1 MLVIATVAPFLLL
14 VLVAAGGCG
23 WVRDEGGRP
32 RTVLLTGFDPFGGRD
47 VNESWEAV
55 KVLEGET
62 IRGRRVEVA
71 RLPVVYDEMAAP
83 LAAAIARARPEVV
96 ISFGVGTEVVRVET
110 LARNAYHEQRPLD
123 NAGKPPPRARVDV
136 GGPTTVPTALPADAI
151 LAALARANVPARA
164 SDDAGGYLCNECF
177 YRLMRTTGPA
187 VAGLRARGFV
197 HVPPAGAP
205 NPAGGAFDLPT
216 IRRAVRAVVE
226 ATLDAL
232 DGPAGGGDPRDV
244 QAPTPR

>member
-96 ISFGVGTEVVRVET
+96 ISFGVGTEVVRMET

-136 GGPTTVPTALPADAI
+136 GGPTTVPTALPDKPITPLTSNRGVSADFS
-151 LAALARANVPARA
+151 A
-164 SDDAGGYLCNECF
+164 S
-177 YRLMRTTGPA
+177 
-187 VAGLRARGFV
+187 
-197 HVPPAGAP
+197 
-205 NPAGGAFDLPT
+205 
-216 IRRAVRAVVE
+216 
-226 ATLDAL
+226 
-232 DGPAGGGDPRDV
+232 
-244 QAPTPR
+244 